1 MESPIQL
8 GFLSI
13 VHDVQGYCGGYLVTN
28 AWGRPL
34 EFRLTTSV
42 QPTKIQRLLY
52 GTTLREYICADL
64 LGKTL
69 LEKTTTCPNLVVTD
83 CDAVL
88 ELRSQ
93 VAVPI
98 VWLAAQDHPQVPVLE
113 SSGCVITKTT
123 AHALLCHADFA
134 GEVSEVGKILKA
146 VDILDLVEPLGRV
159 REALAETK
167 KLREPSRAA

>member
-1 MESPIQL
+1 LESAIQL

-13 VHDVQGYCGGYLVTN
+13 VHEVQAYYGGFLVTN

-42 QPTKIQRLLY
+42 QPTKVQRLLY

-64 LGKTL
+64 LAKTL
-69 LEKTTTCPNLVVTD
+69 LEKTTTYPGLVVTD

-88 ELRSQ
+88 KLRSQ

-113 SSGCVITKTT
+113 SSGCLITKTI

-134 GEVSEVGKILKA
+134 GEVSEVRKILKA
-146 VDILDLVEPLGRV
+146 VDILDLEEPLGRV
-159 REALAETK
+159 REALAEAK
-167 KLREPSRAA
+167 KFREPSKAA